1 MHLPRRRPPAS
12 AAIACATAFL
22 TLAGLTGCGNVPDPG
37 TITVLNSATDTHEHD
52 QEQKFF
58 DACAEP
64 LGVKVRQTS
73 VPADQVVSKA
83 LRMAS
88 SHSLTD
94 ILELDG
100 SEVPQFADTGGLVP
114 LKSAGVDVAGM
125 SGSAITM
132 GSFKGTLYGIAR
144 SVNSLA
150 LFYNVDLLKKAG
162 VEPPTTW
169 DELKTAAK
177 TLTRGKTYGMAF
189 SATPDAD
196 GVYQFLP
203 FFWSAGGDEAH
214 LDDGKGAPAL
224 QLWKDLV
231 GQKSASSAAVTWNQQ
246 DVNDQFIAGRT
257 AMMIN
262 GPWQVPVL
270 SEQKDLHWAV
280 AAIPVPEAGRP
291 PVPPI
296 GGTVMSVPQTKD
308 KGRQRIAAKII
319 NCLNEQKNQV
329 AWGEAV
335 NNVPTRTSAAAAY
348 KAKNPKLGAF
358 ADEVA
363 TARSRTDRVGA
374 DWPVVSDAL
383 SGAFQSVLTGRSTPE
398 AALEQAQSRATAG
411 E

>member
-1 MHLPRRRPPAS
+1 MHVTPRPPAM
-12 AAIACATAFL
+12 AAVLAAALAATA
-22 TLAGLTGCGNVPDPG
+22 LTGCANVPDPG
-37 TITVLNSATDTHEHD
+37 TITVLNSATDSLEHD

-58 DACAEP
+58 DRCARS
-64 LGVKVRQTS
+64 LGVEVRQTS

-114 LKSAGVDVAGM
+114 VREAGVDVAGM
-125 SGSAITM
+125 SKSAVTM
-132 GSFKGTLYGIAR
+132 GSFRGTQYGVAR
-144 SVNSLA
+144 AVNSLA
-150 LFYNVDLLKKAG
+150 LIYNADLLKQAG
-162 VEPPTTW
+162 LRPPTTW
-169 DELKTAAK
+169 AELEDTAK
-177 TLTRGKTYGMAF
+177 KLTHGSTFGMAF

-203 FFWSAGGDEAH
+203 FFWSTGGDEAH

-231 GQKSASSAAVTWNQQ
+231 TAKSVSSAVVTWNQQ
-246 DVNDQFIAGRT
+246 DVNDQFIAGRA
-257 AMMIN
+257 AMMVN

-270 SEQKDLHWAV
+270 SRHKDLHWAV
-280 AAIPVPEAGRP
+280 APIPVPRSGMP

-296 GGTVMSVPQTKD
+296 GGTVMTIPQTGD
-308 KGRQRIAAKII
+308 KGRQRTAAKVI
-319 NCLNEQKNQV
+319 NCLNQQRNQV

-335 NNVPTRTSAAAAY
+335 NNVPTTATAARQY
-348 KAKNPKLGAF
+348 KAQNPKLAAF
-358 ADEVA
+358 ADEVT

-374 DWPVVSDAL
+374 RWPVVSDAL
-383 SGAFQSVLTGRSTPE
+383 SGAFQSVLTGR
-398 AALEQAQSRATAG
+398 AAPRTALQQAQTRATAG

>member
-1 MHLPRRRPPAS
+1 MHPIRRLRPPAVVL
-12 AAIACATAFL
+12 TAL
-22 TLAGLTGCGNVPDPG
+22 VALAPLAGCARLPDPG
-37 TITVLNSATDTHEHD
+37 TFTVLNSATDTHEHD
-52 QEQKFF
+52 AQQEFF
-58 DACAEP
+58 DRCAEP

-73 VPADQVVSKA
+73 VPAPQVAAKA

-100 SEVPQFADTGGLVP
+100 SELPQFADTGGLVP
-114 LKSAGVDVAGM
+114 LKEAGVDVAGM
-125 SGSAITM
+125 SPGAVSM
-132 GSFKGTLYGIAR
+132 GSFQGEQYGIAR

-150 LFYNVDLLKKAG
+150 LIYNVDLLRKAG

-169 DELKTAAK
+169 DELKVAAK
-177 TLTRGKTYGMAF
+177 KLTQGRTFGMAF

-224 QLWKDLV
+224 RLWKELIDDR
-231 GQKSASSAAVTWNQQ
+231 SASSAVVTWNQQ
-246 DVNDQFIAGRT
+246 DVNDQFIAGHA
-257 AMMIN
+257 AMMVN

-270 SEQKDLHWAV
+270 SEHKDVNWAV
-280 AAIPVPEAGRP
+280 ATIPVPVAGRP

-296 GGTVMSVPQTKD
+296 GGTVMTLPRTGD
-308 KGRQRIAAKII
+308 TARQRTAAKIL
-319 NCLNEQKNQV
+319 NCLNEQRNQID
-329 AWGEAV
+329 WGESV
-335 NNVPTRTSAAAAY
+335 YNVPTRTAAAAAY
-348 KAKNPKLGAF
+348 KEQNPKLAAF

-374 DWPVVSDAL
+374 RWPVVSDAL
-383 SGAFQSVLTGRSTPE
+383 AGAFQSVLTGRATPE
-398 AALEQAQSRATAG
+398 AALKQAQARATAG

>member
-1 MHLPRRRPPAS
+1 MHQIRRLPAPAVLLT
-12 AAIACATAFL
+12 ALVAITP
-22 TLAGLTGCGNVPDPG
+22 LAGCARLPDPG
-37 TITVLNSATDTHEHD
+37 TLTVLNSATDTHEHD
-52 QEQKFF
+52 QQQKFF
-58 DACAEP
+58 DRCAQP

-100 SEVPQFADTGGLVP
+100 SELPQFADTGGLLP
-114 LKSAGVDVAGM
+114 LKDAGVDVTGM
-125 SGSAITM
+125 SPGAVSM
-132 GSFKGTLYGIAR
+132 GSFRGEQFGIAR

-150 LFYNVDLLKKAG
+150 LIYNAALLRKAG
-162 VEPPTTW
+162 VEPPATW
-169 DELKTAAK
+169 DELKATAK
-177 TLTRGKTYGMAF
+177 KLTQGRTFGMAF

-203 FFWSAGGDEAH
+203 FFWSAGGDETR

-224 QLWKDLV
+224 RLWKDLIDDR
-231 GQKSASSAAVTWNQQ
+231 SASSAAVTWNQQ
-246 DVNDQFIAGRT
+246 DVNDQFIAGRA

-270 SEQKDLHWAV
+270 SEHKDLDWAV
-280 AAIPVPEAGRP
+280 ATIPVPEAGRP

-296 GGTVMSVPQTKD
+296 GGTVMALPRTGD
-308 KGRQRIAAKII
+308 AGRQKTAARIID
-319 NCLNEQKNQV
+319 CLNEQRNQV
-329 AWGEAV
+329 SWGEAV
-335 NNVPTRTSAAAAY
+335 YNVPTRTAAAAAY
-348 KAKNPKLGAF
+348 KAQNPKLGAF

-374 DWPVVSDAL
+374 RWPVVSDAL
-383 SGAFQSVLTGRSTPE
+383 AGAFQSVLTGRSTPE
-398 AALEQAQSRATAG
+398 AALKQAQSRATAG